1 MEKRQKMQKTSPD
14 ILLSAAV
21 LYICSVNFSYSIFLL
36 CTILMNSASIL
47 SIATKEG
54 NEALLRRIN
63 TLTPVS
69 KAEWGRMN
77 VAQMLT
83 HCQRPLKLS
92 LAKKMPKRNIL
103 SYLVGGFLKRRIL
116 GDAGFSRNMP
126 TAPELVVNDDRSF
139 DVEREQLLSLVKRFA
154 EGGLAA
160 FPTDP
165 HPLFGAMTPQEWDLF
180 HAKHLDHHLRQFG
193 A

>member
-1 MEKRQKMQKTSPD
+1 
-14 ILLSAAV
+14 
-21 LYICSVNFSYSIFLL
+21 
-36 CTILMNSASIL
+36 MNSASTL
-47 SIATKEG
+47 SITTKEG
-54 NEALLRRIN
+54 NEAILRRIN

-77 VAQMLT
+77 VAQMLA
-83 HCQRPLKLS
+83 HCQRPLKLA

-103 SYLVGGFLKRRIL
+103 GYLVGGFLKKRIL
-116 GDAGFSRNMP
+116 GDVGFTRNMP

-160 FPTDP
+160 FPTAP
-165 HPLFGAMTPQEWDLF
+165 HPLFGGMTPHEWDLLY
-180 HAKHLDHHLRQFG
+180 AKHLDHHLRQFG
-193 A
+193 V